1 MKPILRAENITQ
13 KFGGLVANSDISFEL
28 YKNEIVGIIG
38 PNGAG
43 KTTLFNIITGMY
55 APTSG
60 KIYFRDEDITGL
72 KPYEIAITDRP
83 RNFQNSRL
91 FKNMTLID
99 NVITGLHNQTNS
111 SIIDAVLNLPRNRR
125 ENKDNIARAEE
136 ILKMTGLFDYRYH
149 YAGSLPY
156 GLQRRLEIARAMAVN
171 TEVLLFDEPAAG
183 MNENETSELLAF
195 IRELKGLGYTILL
208 IEHDMRLV
216 MNLCERIYVLDH
228 GLLIASGT
236 PEEIKSN
243 PLVIDAYLGKGV

>member
-1 MKPILRAENITQ
+1 
-13 KFGGLVANSDISFEL
+13 
-28 YKNEIVGIIG
+28 
-38 PNGAG
+38 
-43 KTTLFNIITGMY
+43 
-55 APTSG
+55 
-60 KIYFRDEDITGL
+60 
-72 KPYEIAITDRP
+72 
-83 RNFQNSRL
+83 
-91 FKNMTLID
+91 
-99 NVITGLHNQTNS
+99 
-111 SIIDAVLNLPRNRR
+111 
-125 ENKDNIARAEE
+125 
-136 ILKMTGLFDYRYH
+136 
-149 YAGSLPY
+149 
-156 GLQRRLEIARAMAVN
+156 MAVN